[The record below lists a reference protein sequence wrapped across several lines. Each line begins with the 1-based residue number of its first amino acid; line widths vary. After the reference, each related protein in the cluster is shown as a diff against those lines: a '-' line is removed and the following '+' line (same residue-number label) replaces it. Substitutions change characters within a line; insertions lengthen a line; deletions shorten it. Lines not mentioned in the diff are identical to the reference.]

1 MAYGSMRP
9 MRSEANKVFGRDA
22 KPAHMSDGRVDPLVP
37 LGAVL
42 SRWQWGWVRPTPS
55 TEQIGER
62 LGDER
67 WRAPS
72 VAARRRLSVAG
83 PWEPAKLGLR
93 ARLPAGPWVPRGG

>member
-42 SRWQWGWVRPTPS
+42 SRWQWGWVRPNPPRSRSENGSGT
-55 TEQIGER
+55 
-62 LGDER
+62 
-67 WRAPS
+67 S
-72 VAARRRLSVAG
+72 VG
-83 PWEPAKLGLR
+83 G
-93 ARLPAGPWVPRGG
+93 RGWA